1 MLVLA
6 LVAVVVATVLAVS
19 AVGAAVVL
27 RHRAE
32 AAADLAAL
40 AGADVATGRVPGSPC
55 VRAGRVAAVNGAR
68 LTGCWVQAEEVVVDV
83 AVRPGSAGPFAGL
96 TGAARA
102 SARAGPGEATPT
114 AR

>member
-6 LVAVVVATVLAVS
+6 LVAVVATTVVAVAT
-19 AVGAAVVL
+19 VGAAVVL

-68 LTGCWVQAEEVVVDV
+68 LTGCWTAGEEVVVEV
-83 AVRPGSAGPFAGL
+83 ALRPGSAGPLAGL

-114 AR
+114 AP